1 MKYVKFEGNEII
13 LMTGSQTHSDVKMI
27 FGKHCHVASAGQCMI
42 YPYESPKVQ
51 VSCSDK
57 SVTLKIESAE
67 GDSDLVKNGLRDIQF
82 FVFKNDEV
90 LLLIN
95 CKLSKADAQRVY
107 YNDII
112 ATGHCSIITGAD
124 DNLKVLCS
132 DIDSVNS
139 GDAVENHIRIYC
151 GLNNP
156 YM

>member
-27 FGKHCHVASAGQCMI
+27 FGKHCKVVSAGKCTI
-42 YPYESPKVQ
+42 YPYESPEVQ
-51 VSCSDK
+51 VSCSDR
-57 SVTLKIESAE
+57 SVTLGVLSAE

-82 FVFKNDEV
+82 FIFKNDEV

-95 CKLSKADAQRVY
+95 CKLSKGEAQKVY

-124 DNLKVLCS
+124 DNIKVLCS
-132 DIDSVNS
+132 DINS
-139 GDAVENHIRIYC
+139 IENGDVVENRIKIYC